1 MLKSSDE
8 LVAVMNYATG
18 TGGDRG
24 GSDRRKAERVGAF
37 CSEHRRLDA
46 AGEATRCA
54 DARATQINGRVPVTN
69 AVRMSASRTSPMNS
83 CDLRV
88 ICRCRLASYDKAA
101 ELTSQEISG
110 PLSGLIGPTGPLL
123 DKHQS

>member
-1 MLKSSDE
+1 MRRSSDE
-8 LVAVMNYATG
+8 FLAVMNYA

-24 GSDRRKAERVGAF
+24 GSDGRKAERVGAF

-46 AGEATRCA
+46 AGEATRYA
-54 DARATQINGRVPVTN
+54 DARATQINGRVPVAN

-88 ICRCRLASYDKAA
+88 ICPLRMIRP
-101 ELTSQEISG
+101 LT
-110 PLSGLIGPTGPLL
+110 
-123 DKHQS
+123 